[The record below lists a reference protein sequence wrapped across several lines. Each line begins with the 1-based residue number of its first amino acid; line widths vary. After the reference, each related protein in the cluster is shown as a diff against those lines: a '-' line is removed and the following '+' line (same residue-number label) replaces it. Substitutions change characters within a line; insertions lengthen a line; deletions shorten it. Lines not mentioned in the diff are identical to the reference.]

1 MDRVEREVGMKSSR
15 PLTRT
20 RGCCSPRKELTCR
33 LVVEPTDSPRAKSQ
47 LALAVLIAL
56 RAVIENQER
65 ETKHERQST
74 PCR

>member
-1 MDRVEREVGMKSSR
+1 MDRVERRVGESDR
-15 PLTRT
+15 ALTRT

-47 LALAVLIAL
+47 LALAVSLAL
-56 RAVIENQER
+56 RALIEGQER